1 MKEYTTLRWVL
12 LGAGIIA
19 ILGLTGMNVY
29 SLYALRETTIE
40 SERENRK
47 LEITEM
53 TEKIRNRFLVPYSG
67 LSKVDM
73 DHEEKKFRSTG
84 HFTGHLMARI
94 QRAAQDP
101 IYEGVY
107 YLPADSW
114 ACNNNGDILK
124 YDRESKH
131 LVSVNDY
138 PDLVCDGAVMARTR
152 MKVLID
158 EYLFNN
164 KVIFDT
170 HRSMTLALIN
180 LSNREVFGYLTMLI
194 DQDHLI
200 NDYLAG
206 LLTNKF
212 GEAEQSG
219 AIVWL
224 RDWTRNETIASS
236 DPDKAFGEYDIHYH
250 QKFPDLFDDWRLKV
264 SFTDNPAIAASKAS
278 LIKNMIVLGAAFFL
292 LLGALVFMFITAQR
306 ERSLAKRQAGF
317 LANVTHELKTP
328 LTVMQAAGENLADG
342 RVIDRERLKSYGNHI
357 YNEAVRLKRMIEKL
371 LDVAKADANQSM
383 IEPKPIRPGRLLK
396 SYLDNHRNFI
406 ESRGFELDL
415 DIPDKLPRIMM
426 DPENFETVLGNLI
439 ENAIKYSQ
447 GDKYLGISM
456 KHNDSTLRIVVEDR
470 GVGISKKSVK
480 YIFDK
485 FYRVEDVMTAST
497 KGHGL
502 GLSIVKNLVE
512 LNGGTIDVESE
523 EGEGSKF
530 ILEFPVLTETVA
542 DEEQVSSTV
551 PSSEKAP
558 YEYVEEQ

>member
-224 RDWTRNETIASS
+224 RDWTRNVTIASS

-292 LLGALVFMFITAQR
+292 LLGALVFMF
-306 ERSLAKRQAGF
+306 
-317 LANVTHELKTP
+317 
-328 LTVMQAAGENLADG
+328 
-342 RVIDRERLKSYGNHI
+342 
-357 YNEAVRLKRMIEKL
+357 
-371 LDVAKADANQSM
+371 
-383 IEPKPIRPGRLLK
+383 
-396 SYLDNHRNFI
+396 
-406 ESRGFELDL
+406 
-415 DIPDKLPRIMM
+415 
-426 DPENFETVLGNLI
+426 
-439 ENAIKYSQ
+439 
-447 GDKYLGISM
+447 
-456 KHNDSTLRIVVEDR
+456 
-470 GVGISKKSVK
+470 
-480 YIFDK
+480 
-485 FYRVEDVMTAST
+485 
-497 KGHGL
+497 
-502 GLSIVKNLVE
+502 
-512 LNGGTIDVESE
+512 
-523 EGEGSKF
+523 
-530 ILEFPVLTETVA
+530 
-542 DEEQVSSTV
+542 
-551 PSSEKAP
+551 
-558 YEYVEEQ
+558 